1 MNCLAVIPARGG
13 SKRIPRKN
21 IREFC
26 GKPVIGWSIEA
37 AIASGL
43 FSKIVVS
50 TDDPDIA
57 DVARQFGAEVPF
69 TRPHA
74 LSDDYTP
81 TVSVIGHAIDVLG
94 GSQFFAQTC
103 CIYATAP
110 FVRPQD
116 LVQCHALLNE
126 TGADYAMPV
135 TSFPFPVQRGVTVG
149 HDGRLAMLHPDLVNT
164 RSQDL
169 PPVYHDAGQFY
180 FGQSDAW
187 ISSRPIMGH
196 GAVAHVIPRYRVQ
209 DIDTPEDWVRA
220 ELMFTA
226 VRQAD
231 TGGGEKQ
238 L

>member
-1 MNCLAVIPARGG
+1 MKRLAVIPARGG

-57 DVARQFGAEVPF
+57 DVARHFGAEVPF
-69 TRPHA
+69 IRPSS

-81 TVSVIGHAIDVLG
+81 TVPVIGHAIAELG
-94 GSQFFAQTC
+94 GSQVFTQTC

-110 FVRPQD
+110 FVRPED
-116 LVQCHALLNE
+116 LVQCHALLIE
-126 TGADYAMPV
+126 SGADYALPI
-135 TSFPFPVQRGVTVG
+135 TTFAFPVQRGVTVDK
-149 HDGRLAMLHPDLVNT
+149 DGRLEMLHPDLVST

-169 PPVYHDAGQFY
+169 PPVFHDAGQFY

-187 ISSRPIMGH
+187 LSGRPIMGH
-196 GAVAHVIPRYRVQ
+196 EAAAYVVPRYRVQ
-209 DIDTPEDWVRA
+209 DIDTLEDWRRA

-226 VRQAD
+226 VRQ
-231 TGGGEKQ
+231 TGGDAVDK
-238 L
+238 